1 LLNGVILGLR
11 RSVSLHDCFCFC
23 VSRAGKGFAFISF
36 VGVHP
41 KEGRKEGTEWEQLLC
56 LVFFGAFCG
65 LITLLALD
73 SSSFLRFSIK
83 NISYRPISH
92 IIDMLAS
99 DYCLLLCFLFL
110 QFYRLI
116 LRVLPYKDRCWYS
129 RCIAVSLNYWL
140 VARLAFLRRQLTA
153 TGKRRDDDTTTI
165 V

>member
-1 LLNGVILGLR
+1 MELSSVFGAVCLCMIAFVSAFLGQARDSPLFPLLE
-11 RSVSLHDCFCFC
+11 
-23 VSRAGKGFAFISF
+23 FI
-36 VGVHP
+36 P
-41 KEGRKEGTEWEQLLC
+41 RKDGRKERNGSNYFALF
-56 LVFFGAFCG
+56 FFGAFCG